1 MSATHGRGGG
11 TRGSIRLLTV
21 VVAALL
27 SIVGAC
33 SSDDDDDADPVED
46 ETTEDTAVGAPSGSI
61 PPRFCDVYLDYLAES
76 TPENLAAVV
85 AATDDDQVAAYAEV
99 IGSDAGITEVLAA
112 TLDLDELARLDCQ
125 PEWTGGV
132 QGAGSTE
139 AAAQAFYDAV
149 VAGDRVGAANVAS
162 ANAIA
167 VFEPWQ
173 PVPAAGETP
182 ALVEVGELTFTIV
195 LDDASLAH
203 CQVEVGVVVSCQV
216 EG

>member
-11 TRGSIRLLTV
+11 TRSSVRTLIV
-21 VVAALL
+21 AVAAAL
-27 SIVGAC
+27 SFLGAC
-33 SSDDDDDADPVED
+33 SSDDDDAAPGD
-46 ETTEDTAVGAPSGSI
+46 ETTEETAVGAPSGSM

-112 TLDLDELARLDCQ
+112 TLDLDELARLECQ

-167 VFEPWQ
+167 VFEPWR
-173 PVPAAGETP
+173 PVPAAGDTP

-195 LDDASLAH
+195 LDADSLAH